1 MEIKRKFK
9 IINDFEHEINK
20 IIYVLRSVCLMEIK
34 PSYLNLLMRQSLF
47 ISQRSTAL
55 HFSVTL
61 FTVEIY
67 ATEC

>member
-34 PSYLNLLMRQSLF
+34 PSYLNLLMSLF